1 MLCKVV
7 LGGNE
12 NNNWLYCKNY
22 CILLHCWICQFN
34 SGYKYLKSYKSLT
47 ILLIHRSW
55 LNPISRVKL
64 LPIYM
69 SALNRTNFSTLV
81 TFSLPLAYREF
92 FSEGVVVFKRGIARK
107 LEREPKK
114 MEDQER
120 VWIGGG
126 GGGLGAYKCQLSV
139 KILAICQYSVKC

>member
-1 MLCKVV
+1 
-7 LGGNE
+7 
-12 NNNWLYCKNY
+12 
-22 CILLHCWICQFN
+22 
-34 SGYKYLKSYKSLT
+34 
-47 ILLIHRSW
+47 
-55 LNPISRVKL
+55 
-64 LPIYM
+64 M

-114 MEDQER
+114 MEDQEG

-126 GGGLGAYKCQLSV
+126 GGVRG
-139 KILAICQYSVKC
+139 I